1 MKRQL
6 LPLILVAQIYSANA
20 IAANACVDLFSG
32 KAAPAMSRVVD
43 KVSVEENRYVTLL
56 KKLRATLTGKLATVW
71 RSEWKT
77 KLSVQ
82 RSNEYVFKLVK
93 QNLSPETLAK
103 VLNGL
108 DAKSEGF
115 TRQIH
120 QRMYELQAKG
130 ETNAND
136 KLTVRDAPPPEG
148 ATDSTFTYY
157 TKPLVDAEGMAKH
170 QPRIR
175 TYLREVNFDKMATD
189 VPVLG
194 SLADGSKVSITKKH
208 DGVFDLNVNGESKV
222 LTLADMQTRFGSNF
236 KMFAPHGKSYK
247 LEIKSALDDMI
258 QSPKYKNLNGNH
270 NVQKLDVTLSQS
282 QVDML
287 FAPFKSKTE
296 AGRQKESKARLAKLT
311 QEIVAKDPALEAR
324 ANAIFAV
331 LIEGINGN
339 ANFLQ
344 IEGATAYHRSAFES
358 TTGFQTTID
367 RNQGVYLGNMY
378 SAKGLKDPTFVLK
391 NNNRL
396 VTGDIDARHVELKL
410 PINLVVD
417 VMGVKFSD
425 AESATL
431 VQHQPFDRPVIENVV
446 KLYNGFVTSILH
458 PGKFNYLRASAAE
471 LIEKDG
477 H

>member
-1 MKRQL
+1 MKKQL
-6 LPLILVAQIYSANA
+6 LPLILVAQIYSVNA
-20 IAANACVDLFSG
+20 LAANACVDLFSG
-32 KAAPAMSRVVD
+32 KSAPITRAVD
-43 KVSVEENRYVTLL
+43 KVTVAENRYVSLL
-56 KKLRATLTGKLATVW
+56 KNLRATLTGKLATVW

-77 KLSVQ
+77 KLSIQ
-82 RSNEYVFKLVK
+82 RSNDYVNKLIK

-108 DAKSEGF
+108 DPKSEGF
-115 TRQIH
+115 TRHVH
-120 QRMYELQAKG
+120 QRMFELQAKG
-130 ETNAND
+130 ETNTND
-136 KLTVRDAPPPEG
+136 KLTVRDAPPPKG

-157 TKPLVDAEGMAKH
+157 TKPLVDAQGKAKH

-175 TYLREVNFDKMATD
+175 TYLRKVNFEKMEAD
-189 VPVLG
+189 IPVAG
-194 SLADGSKVSITKKH
+194 SLANGSKVTITKKS
-208 DGVFDLNVNGESKV
+208 DGLFDLNVNGESKI
-222 LTLADMQTRFGSNF
+222 LNLSQMQKRFGVTF

-247 LEIKSALDDMI
+247 LEIKSALDDII
-258 QSPKYKNLNGNH
+258 QSPKYTNLNGNH
-270 NVQKLDVTLSQS
+270 NVQKLDVTLSQV

-296 AGRQKESKARLAKLT
+296 AGKQAESNARLEKLT

-324 ANAIFAV
+324 AKAIFAV
-331 LIEGINGN
+331 LAEGIAGN
-339 ANFLQ
+339 PNFLQ

-358 TTGFQTTID
+358 TSGFQTTID
-367 RNQGVYLGNMY
+367 RSQGVYLGNMY

-396 VTGDIDARHVELKL
+396 VTGDADARHVELKL

-425 AESATL
+425 KESRDL
-431 VQHQPFDRPVIENVV
+431 VQSQPFDRPVIENVV
-446 KLYNGFVTSILH
+446 SLYNDFVTSLLH

-471 LIEKDG
+471 LLKNDG
-477 H
+477 D

>member
-1 MKRQL
+1 MKKQL
-6 LPLILVAQIYSANA
+6 LPLILVAQIYSLNSV
-20 IAANACVDLFSG
+20 AANSCRAMFAG
-32 KAAPAMSRVVD
+32 EAAPATRVVD
-43 KVSVEENRYVTLL
+43 KVAVTENRHTTLL
-56 KKLRATLTGKLATVW
+56 KGLRATLTGKLATVW

-82 RSNEYVFKLVK
+82 RSNDYVNKLIK
-93 QNLSPETLAK
+93 QNLSPETLDK

-108 DAKSEGF
+108 DPKSEGF
-115 TRQIH
+115 TRQVH
-120 QRMYELQAKG
+120 QRMFELQAKG
-130 ETNAND
+130 ETNVND

-157 TKPLVDAEGMAKH
+157 TKPLIDAQGNSKH

-175 TYLREVNFDKMATD
+175 TYLREVNFEKMATD
-189 VPVLG
+189 VPVVG
-194 SLADGSKVSITKKH
+194 SLANGSKVTITKKH
-208 DGVFDLNVNGESKV
+208 DGVFELNVNGESKV
-222 LTLADMQTRFGSNF
+222 LTSAEMQTRFGSNF

-247 LEIKSALDDMI
+247 LEIKSALDDII
-258 QSPKYKNLNGNH
+258 QSPKYTNLNGNH
-270 NVQKLDVTLSQS
+270 NVQKLDVTLSQT

-287 FAPFKSKTE
+287 FAPLKSKTE
-296 AGRQKESKARLAKLT
+296 AGRQTESKIRLDKIT

-324 ANAIFAV
+324 AKAIFAV
-331 LIEGINGN
+331 LSEGIAGN
-339 ANFLQ
+339 SNFLQ

-367 RNQGVYLGNMY
+367 RKQGVYLGNMY
-378 SAKGLKDPTFVLK
+378 SASGLKDPTFVLK

-396 VTGDIDARHVELKL
+396 VTGETDARHVELKL

-425 AESATL
+425 KESKAL

-446 KLYNGFVTSILH
+446 KLYNGFVTSLLH

-471 LIEKDG
+471 LLKTDG
-477 H
+477 D

>member
-1 MKRQL
+1 MKKQL
-6 LPLILVAQIYSANA
+6 LPLLLVAQIYSANA

-32 KAAPAMSRVVD
+32 KAAPPTRVVD
-43 KVSVEENRYVTLL
+43 KVQVEENSYVTLL
-56 KKLRATLTGKLATVW
+56 KNLRATLTGKLATVW

-77 KLSVQ
+77 KLSVH
-82 RSNEYVFKLVK
+82 RSNDYVHKLIK
-93 QNLSPETLAK
+93 QNLSPETLDK

-108 DAKSEGF
+108 DPKAEGF
-115 TRQIH
+115 TRQVH
-120 QRMYELQAKG
+120 QRMYELQVKG

-157 TKPLVDAEGMAKH
+157 TKPLIDSQGNAKH

-175 TYLREVNFDKMATD
+175 TYLREVNFEKMAAE
-189 VPVLG
+189 VPVAG
-194 SLADGSKVSITKKH
+194 SLANGSKVTITKKA
-208 DGVFDLNVNGESKV
+208 DGLFDLNVNGESKV
-222 LTLADMQTRFGSNF
+222 SNLTEIQTRFGSTF

-247 LEIKSALDDMI
+247 LEIKSALDDII

-270 NVQKLDVTLSQS
+270 NVQKLDVTLSQA

-296 AGRQKESKARLAKLT
+296 AGRQAESKVRLEKLT

-324 ANAIFAV
+324 AKAIFAV
-331 LIEGINGN
+331 LSEGIAGN
-339 ANFLQ
+339 PNFLQ

-358 TTGFQTTID
+358 TSGFQTTID

-378 SAKGLKDPTFVLK
+378 STKGLKDPTFVLK

-396 VTGDIDARHVELKL
+396 VTGDNDARHVELKL

-425 AESATL
+425 KESQAL
-431 VQHQPFDRPVIENVV
+431 VQHQPFDRQVIENVV
-446 KLYNGFVTSILH
+446 SLYNGFVTSLLH

-471 LIEKDG
+471 LLKNDG
-477 H
+477 D

>member
-1 MKRQL
+1 MKKQL
-6 LPLILVAQIYSANA
+6 LPLILVAQIYSVNA
-20 IAANACVDLFSG
+20 VAANACADLFSG
-32 KAAPAMSRVVD
+32 EAAPATRVVD
-43 KVSVEENRYVTLL
+43 KVQVTENRYTTLL
-56 KKLRATLTGKLATVW
+56 KNLRATLTGKLATVW

-77 KLSVQ
+77 KLSVS
-82 RSNEYVFKLVK
+82 RSNEYVLKLVK
-93 QNLSPETLAK
+93 QNLSPETLAA
-103 VLNGL
+103 VLKDL
-108 DAKSEGF
+108 DPKSEGF
-115 TRQIH
+115 TRQVH
-120 QRMYELQAKG
+120 QRMYELQIRG

-157 TKPLVDAEGMAKH
+157 TKPLVDSQGNAKH

-175 TYLREVNFDKMATD
+175 TYLREVDFAKMVAD
-189 VPVLG
+189 LPVAG
-194 SLADGSKVSITKKH
+194 SLANGSKVTITKKQ
-208 DGVFDLNVNGESKV
+208 DGLFDLNVNGESKV
-222 LTLADMQTRFGSNF
+222 MTIAEMQSRFGTTF
-236 KMFAPHGKSYK
+236 KMFAPHGKFYK

-258 QSPKYKNLNGNH
+258 QSPKYTNLNGNH

-296 AGRQKESKARLAKLT
+296 ADKQAESTARLEKLT
-311 QEIVAKDPALEAR
+311 QEIVAKYPALEAR
-324 ANAIFAV
+324 AKAIFAV
-331 LIEGINGN
+331 LAEGVVGN
-339 ANFLQ
+339 PNFLR

-358 TTGFQTTID
+358 TAGFQTTID

-378 SAKGLKDPTFVLK
+378 SAKSLKDPTFVLK

-396 VTGDIDARHVELKL
+396 VTGDNDARHVELKL

-425 AESATL
+425 IESQAL
-431 VQHQPFDRPVIENVV
+431 VQHQPFDQPVIENVV
-446 KLYNGFVTSILH
+446 RLYNGFVTSLLH

-471 LIEKDG
+471 LLSTDG
-477 H
+477 P

>member
-1 MKRQL
+1 MKKQL
-6 LPLILVAQIYSANA
+6 LPLILVAQIYSVNA
-20 IAANACVDLFSG
+20 VAANACVDLFSG
-32 KAAPAMSRVVD
+32 KAAPVTRVVD
-43 KVSVEENRYVTLL
+43 KVQVKENRYVSLL
-56 KKLRATLTGKLATVW
+56 KNLRATLTGKLATVW

-77 KLSVQ
+77 KLSIQ
-82 RSNEYVFKLVK
+82 RSNDYVNKLIE
-93 QNLSPETLAK
+93 QNLSPETLEK
-103 VLNGL
+103 VLTGL
-108 DAKSEGF
+108 DPKSEGF
-115 TRQIH
+115 TRQVH
-120 QRMYELQAKG
+120 QRMFELQTKG
-130 ETNAND
+130 ETTAND

-157 TKPLVDAEGMAKH
+157 TKPLIDAQGNAKH

-175 TYLREVNFDKMATD
+175 TYLREVNFEKMAAE
-189 VPVLG
+189 VPVAG
-194 SLADGSKVSITKKH
+194 SLANGSKVTITKKA
-208 DGVFDLNVNGESKV
+208 DGLFDLNVNGESKV
-222 LTLADMQTRFGSNF
+222 LNLAEMQTRFGATF

-247 LEIKSALDDMI
+247 LEIKSALDDII

-287 FAPFKSKTE
+287 FAPLKSKTE
-296 AGRQKESKARLAKLT
+296 AGRQAESKARLEKLT

-324 ANAIFAV
+324 AKAIFAV
-331 LIEGINGN
+331 LAEGISGN
-339 ANFLQ
+339 PNFLQ

-358 TTGFQTTID
+358 TSGFQTTID

-378 SAKGLKDPTFVLK
+378 SAKGLKDPTIVLK

-396 VTGDIDARHVELKL
+396 VTGDADARHVELKL

-425 AESATL
+425 KESQAL

-446 KLYNGFVTSILH
+446 SLYNGFVTSLLH

-471 LIEKDG
+471 LIKNDG
-477 H
+477 N

>member
-1 MKRQL
+1 MKNLLGLLLAVQL
-6 LPLILVAQIYSANA
+6 YSSHSL
-20 IAANACVDLFSG
+20 AANACVDLFSG
-32 KAAPAMSRVVD
+32 KQAPQARTVD
-43 KVSVEENRYVTLL
+43 KIQVKDRFVTLL
-56 KKLRATLTGKLATVW
+56 NNLRATLSGKLATVW

-77 KLSVQ
+77 KLSVL
-82 RSNEYVFKLVK
+82 RSNEYVYNLVK
-93 QNLSPETLAK
+93 LNLSPETLSA
-103 VLNGL
+103 VLKDL
-108 DAKSEGF
+108 DPKSEGF
-115 TRQIH
+115 TRQVH
-120 QRMYELQAKG
+120 QRMYELQVKG
-130 ETNAND
+130 LTNAND

-157 TKPLVDAEGMAKH
+157 TKPLIDATGAAKH

-175 TYLREVNFDKMATD
+175 TYLREVNFEKMTVD
-189 VPVLG
+189 VPVAG
-194 SLADGSKVSITKKH
+194 SLANGSKITITKKH

-222 LTLADMQTRFGSNF
+222 LTLAQMQSRFGTTF

-270 NVQKLDVTLSQS
+270 NVQKLDVSLSQA

-287 FAPFKSKTE
+287 FAPLKAKNAE
-296 AGRQKESKARLAKLT
+296 GQKAESLARLEKIT
-311 QEIVAKDPALEAR
+311 QEISAKDPSLAAR
-324 ANAIFAV
+324 AKAIFAV
-331 LIEGINGN
+331 LAEGVNGN
-339 ANFLQ
+339 PLFLQ

-358 TTGFQTTID
+358 TSGFQTTVD

-378 SAKGLKDPTFVLK
+378 SARGLKDPTVVLK

-396 VTGDIDARHVELKL
+396 ATGENDARHVELKL

-425 AESATL
+425 PKSATL
-431 VQHQPFDRPVIENVV
+431 VQHQPFDQGILHSVV
-446 KLYNGFVTSILH
+446 GLYNGFVTNINH
-458 PGKFNYLRASAAE
+458 PGKFNYLRASATE
-471 LIEKDG
+471 LITNDG